1 MGAPWQK
8 IWEGGRPRDRDERY
22 RLYRRAGPIKR

>member
-1 MGAPWQK
+1 MPWQK

-22 RLYRRAGPIKR
+22 RLYRRTGPPAKL